1 MNEKKKNMVMIG
13 VGVGAIEALIGA
25 TFFGYGTKELDQLK
39 YYALT
44 RISLAT
50 QKARAAMGGKLNND
64 GCIAIM
70 KLRRTVLNAREEL
83 EINYAIK
90 VADSIRQLSLEN
102 PQDMKVYIERV
113 AKYRK

>member
-1 MNEKKKNMVMIG
+1 MSEKKKNMVMIG
-13 VGVGAIEALIGA
+13 VGVGAASTLLGA

-70 KLRRTVLNAREEL
+70 KLRRTVLNAKEEL
-83 EINYAIK
+83 EIRNAIG
-90 VADSIRQLSLEN
+90 VADRIRQLSLDN
-102 PQDMKVYIERV
+102 PQDMEVYIKRI